1 MTPRSEI
8 VWIDIAMTTDQIRER
23 VNRNPHSLYPVA
35 DGVLDKLVGVVYLKD
50 LFQHL
55 AEPDFNLCKT
65 LRPVKFFH
73 ESCEVYN
80 AMDQL
85 RSEQLGYGIVC
96 DEFGVTRGIVTLKD
110 IFEALVGEIPEDL
123 DEPDIV
129 RREDGS
135 CLVDGQCSFY
145 DFLAYFNMEEVIPHT
160 AYKTISGLILDE
172 LDHIPQ
178 TGEKLHWNRFTLEIV
193 DMDGARIDKILVT
206 PDTIPA
212 DENS

>member
-1 MTPRSEI
+1 MDEAPDETPKKTELELLIERIQKIQQELPAHNYDISPEEQAFTQAA
-8 VWIDIAMTTDQIRER
+8 IDQR
-23 VNRNPHSLYPVA
+23 
-35 DGVLDKLVGVVYLKD
+35 
-50 LFQHL
+50 
-55 AEPDFNLCKT
+55 
-65 LRPVKFFH
+65 
-73 ESCEVYN
+73 
-80 AMDQL
+80 
-85 RSEQLGYGIVC
+85 EQLGYGIVC

>member
-1 MTPRSEI
+1 MKAAKSTTP
-8 VWIDIAMTTDQIRER
+8 WT
-23 VNRNPHSLYPVA
+23 
-35 DGVLDKLVGVVYLKD
+35 
-50 LFQHL
+50 
-55 AEPDFNLCKT
+55 
-65 LRPVKFFH
+65 
-73 ESCEVYN
+73 SCAANSWATASSATSSVSR
-80 AMDQL
+80 AA
-85 RSEQLGYGIVC
+85 SSP
-96 DEFGVTRGIVTLKD
+96 LKD

-160 AYKTISGLILDE
+160 AYKTISGLILGR
-172 LDHIPQ
+172 
-178 TGEKLHWNRFTLEIV
+178 TGPHSPNGREVALEPLLYV
-193 DMDGARIDKILVT
+193 YLFMDGARIDKILVT